1 MKTNEMILRAK
12 LRRMQAEAV
21 MDRAARRALIEEA
34 EKLETLAEEHEAA
47 PDPLHQSEQEPVS
60 DPHGA
65 AVRR

>member
-1 MKTNEMILRAK
+1 MQTNPMLLRAK

-21 MDRAARRALIEEA
+21 TDRAARRALIEEA
-34 EKLETLAEEHEAA
+34 EKLETLAEKYGAG
-47 PDPLHQSEQEPVS
+47 PDPLHPSEQEPVS